1 MGHSA
6 ASKVRLMGPDPGKQ
20 AMPAISLPAITALAR
35 AGAAERGWELF
46 VAGGYLTRDADP
58 AALAVKGRL
67 LKARGQGGEPALF
80 AEAAAAYAA
89 AHALEPAPY
98 LAINAATLDLLAGN
112 AARAQDGAR
121 AVLAL
126 LDMPV
131 SAADTPYFLAATRA
145 EALLLLGDAEGA
157 GAALHEAAIHAPEA
171 WHDRAATL
179 RQLRGIATA
188 QGSDPA
194 WLDRFAPPASL
205 HYAGHM
211 GLAADGKAQTA
222 LAADLAGLLARE
234 RIGFAWGALA
244 AGADIVIAEEL
255 LEAGCAVHAVLPCA
269 PELFAAQ
276 SVTPAGDG
284 WTARYRALLG
294 RVASLRVAAGGSASV
309 HDPLSTSHAGE
320 LAIGGALLNAA
331 TLGGKAIQ
339 LIVADEHGGGANTA
353 RQAALW
359 REANGRQLHL
369 QVPRDAEVAAMFPPE
384 RPDPQ
389 RKLAMH
395 LLIRLDSLARAE
407 SPGSRTIAE
416 WGAPIAAALAG
427 IPAASVRAAPGEW
440 QIVIEDFNEGLALA
454 GRLLADAPEA
464 SLGLDLSIAALVR
477 ERASGSLV
485 PYGPGPG
492 LARRLALMAPQG
504 VALASDAL
512 AATMRARGPA
522 PLECSLY
529 HLGEADLGG
538 AIHALARITQ

>member
-1 MGHSA
+1 MTTT
-6 ASKVRLMGPDPGKQ
+6 
-20 AMPAISLPAITALAR
+20 LPAIAALAR
-35 AGAAERGWELF
+35 AGAAKRGWELF
-46 VAGGYLTRDADP
+46 VAGGYLARDADP

-67 LKARGQGGEPALF
+67 LKGRARSGEPALL

-89 AHALEPAPY
+89 AHALDPAPY
-98 LAINAATLDLLAGN
+98 LAINAATLHLLAGD
-112 AARAQDGAR
+112 AARAQVQAR

-126 LDMPV
+126 LDMPGPAV
-131 SAADTPYFLAATRA
+131 DTPYFLAATRA
-145 EALLLLGDAEGA
+145 EALLLLGDAS
-157 GAALHEAAIHAPEA
+157 GAAAALREAADHAPEA

-179 RQLRGIATA
+179 RQLREIAAA
-188 QGSDPA
+188 QGSDPV
-194 WLDRFAPPASL
+194 WLDCFAPPASL
-205 HYAGHM
+205 HFAGHM
-211 GLAADGKAQTA
+211 GLAADGKAQAA

-244 AGADIVIAEEL
+244 AGADIVIAEAL
-255 LEAGCAVHAVLPCA
+255 LEAGCAVHAVLPCT

-284 WTARYRALLG
+284 WRARYHALLG
-294 RVASLRVAAGGSASV
+294 QVTSLRVAAGGPASV

-331 TLGGKAIQ
+331 TLGGEALQ
-339 LIVADEHGGGANTA
+339 LIVTDERGGGANTA

-359 REANGRQLHL
+359 RDASGRRLNL
-369 QVPRDAEVAAMFPPE
+369 QAPRDAEVAALFPPE

-389 RKLAMH
+389 RKLALH
-395 LLIRLDSLARAE
+395 LSIRLDKLVQAE
-407 SPGSRTIAE
+407 SPGSHAIAE

-440 QIVIEDFNEGLALA
+440 QIVIEDLNEGLSLA

-464 SLGLDLSIAALVR
+464 SLGLDLSIAAMVR
-477 ERASGSLV
+477 ERASGALV

-512 AATMRARGPA
+512 AVTMRARGPA
-522 PLECSLY
+522 ILDCRLY
-529 HLGEADLGG
+529 HLGEAELGG
-538 AIHALARITQ
+538 AVHALTRRAQ